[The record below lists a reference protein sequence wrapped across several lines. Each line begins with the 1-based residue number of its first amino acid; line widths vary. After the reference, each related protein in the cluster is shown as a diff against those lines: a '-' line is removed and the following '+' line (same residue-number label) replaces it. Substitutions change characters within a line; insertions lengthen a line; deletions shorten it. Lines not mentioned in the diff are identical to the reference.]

1 MKSIGID
8 LGTANTLVYL
18 RGRGIVLRE
27 PSVVAVEA
35 KSRKVVAV
43 GSEAKMML
51 GKTPGS
57 ITAVRPLKNGV
68 IAEFDVTAA
77 MLRFYFKK
85 VSGSTIF
92 NRPKVMICIPYG
104 VTEVEKRAVEDVTL
118 EAGAQSVALIE
129 EPMAAAVG
137 SGLRIEDARGSMIV
151 DIGGGTTEVAVLSLG
166 GIVMSNSMRVAGDEL
181 DSAIVAYIKRKY
193 NILIGETTAEIL
205 KKRIGSVHPD
215 TDRGEME
222 VRGRNLLSGLP
233 AIVTINSAEIRE
245 AMSDEVQHIVEAI
258 RSTLENTPPEL
269 ASDIYDTGIMLSGG
283 GAMLNGLDLLISRVT
298 GIRTV
303 IAKNPIDSVVVGIGR
318 VIESQGMIGNSV
330 TYRARSDEKILQRQ
344 IFLHYNDARADFYDS
359 SDSAQLDG
367 TGIHLPRHG
376 RSSAHACA
384 EAVQLCHRG
393 D

>member
-92 NRPKVMICIPYG
+92 SRPKVMICIPYG

-129 EPMAAAVG
+129 EPMAAEAD
-137 SGLRIEDARGSMIV
+137 SG
-151 DIGGGTTEVAVLSLG
+151 
-166 GIVMSNSMRVAGDEL
+166 
-181 DSAIVAYIKRKY
+181 
-193 NILIGETTAEIL
+193 
-205 KKRIGSVHPD
+205 
-215 TDRGEME
+215 
-222 VRGRNLLSGLP
+222 
-233 AIVTINSAEIRE
+233 
-245 AMSDEVQHIVEAI
+245 
-258 RSTLENTPPEL
+258 
-269 ASDIYDTGIMLSGG
+269 
-283 GAMLNGLDLLISRVT
+283 
-298 GIRTV
+298 
-303 IAKNPIDSVVVGIGR
+303 
-318 VIESQGMIGNSV
+318 
-330 TYRARSDEKILQRQ
+330 
-344 IFLHYNDARADFYDS
+344 
-359 SDSAQLDG
+359 
-367 TGIHLPRHG
+367 
-376 RSSAHACA
+376 
-384 EAVQLCHRG
+384 
-393 D
+393 